1 MRNNVARAV
10 IVALATHLGLDRAE
24 EEVLGGPGTCWLDA
38 EFRSGIILRRG
49 VCTIRA
55 RSVLNAAAWWGS
67 PAGLAAGSSP
77 RLAGSENI
85 RRKVSDRAH
94 NPSPAQAVR
103 PRSAATTWFDDA
115 RRASSNHLLPS
126 RNSNVA
132 EQERDSKEHF
142 SRSRCDAA
150 EEHVHRRCASSSNLP
165 RTPALSVPGVTAS
178 QASSGVDLQPRSASS
193 STTR

>member
-1 MRNNVARAV
+1 MR
-10 IVALATHLGLDRAE
+10 ISDEKSQIALIIPLLLRQSVRGVPQLHGSTTLDERRRTIYFRAE
-24 EEVLGGPGTCWLDA
+24 
-38 EFRSGIILRRG
+38 
-49 VCTIRA
+49 
-55 RSVLNAAAWWGS
+55 
-67 PAGLAAGSSP
+67 
-77 RLAGSENI
+77 
-85 RRKVSDRAH
+85 
-94 NPSPAQAVR
+94 
-103 PRSAATTWFDDA
+103 
-115 RRASSNHLLPS
+115 
-126 RNSNVA
+126 NSNVA